1 MSNKF
6 LPQGRSSH
14 GRITNTREKIG
25 KQPLPPL
32 LISLKDFDITQGQTF
47 QEWQEDGL
55 LAQFVEY
62 FRDFCKKTRE
72 EARTENLLKV
82 YDDFPPHSAFSKPKH
97 IVGEVKWAVLMHIGG
112 QKARVVGHVIDST
125 FYIVFLDKDHKFYPT
140 EKKHT

>member
-6 LPQGRSSH
+6 LPQGRLSH
-14 GRITNTREKIG
+14 GRITNAREKSG
-25 KQPLPPL
+25 KPSAPPL

-47 QEWQEDGL
+47 QEWQEYGI

-62 FRDFCKKTRE
+62 LRNLCKKTRE
-72 EARTENLLKV
+72 EARTDELLKF
-82 YDDFPPHSAFSKPKH
+82 YDEFPPHSKFSKPKH

-140 EKKHT
+140 EKKNT